1 MNRAVNDPPKRLTR
15 TLAPLL
21 VRLAR
26 IAGWAGIVA
35 ITILSLVPG
44 PERPHTGL
52 PGQAEHFAAYAC
64 TGFAL
69 SLAYRGF
76 RERLTFWAALG
87 TASGVFEIL
96 QRWIP
101 GRGSEIADV
110 LVSTLGLTAGLLVGA
125 IFARRSPKSPL
136 DKPEERAEHRA
147 QQKPRGKRKIKA
159 KIPALDGDVA
169 RQMPQ
174 PEPPKPRP
182 EYTYGSQN
190 QP

>member
-1 MNRAVNDPPKRLTR
+1 
-15 TLAPLL
+15 
-21 VRLAR
+21 
-26 IAGWAGIVA
+26 
-35 ITILSLVPG
+35 
-44 PERPHTGL
+44 
-52 PGQAEHFAAYAC
+52 
-64 TGFAL
+64 AL

-76 RERLTFWAALG
+76 RKRLTFWAALG
-87 TASGVFEIL
+87 TAGGSFEIL

-110 LVSTLGLTAGLLVGA
+110 VVSTLGLTAGLLVGA
-125 IFARRSPKSPL
+125 IFVSRRSPKSPL

-147 QQKPRGKRKIKA
+147 QQKPRGERKIKA

-174 PEPPKPRP
+174 LEPPKPRP
-182 EYTYGSQN
+182 EYTYGGQN